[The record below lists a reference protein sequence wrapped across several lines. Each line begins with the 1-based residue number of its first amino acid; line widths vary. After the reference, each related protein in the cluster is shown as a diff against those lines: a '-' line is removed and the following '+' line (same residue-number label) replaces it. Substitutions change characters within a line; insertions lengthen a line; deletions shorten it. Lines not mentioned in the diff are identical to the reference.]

1 MKLFI
6 CEKPSQAADIAK
18 HVGARQSGNGC
29 RTGDGV
35 TVTWCIGHLLEQSPP
50 EHYNPELKTWS
61 IDHLPVLPETWHMD
75 VKSATKSQ
83 FTVVNRLLKSATEVV
98 IATDADREGE
108 VIARE
113 VMQLCGYRGPVK
125 RLWLGALDDASI
137 RKALAKMLPGE
148 KTRPLYDSGLGRA
161 RADWLAGMNLT
172 MALTRAFGG
181 GGKGGVV
188 HCGRV
193 QTPVLGLV
201 VRRERF
207 IRGFVP
213 KPYFVLKTVWEISGS
228 PVPMSW
234 QANSDKLDKDGH
246 CVDEAYI
253 RSVAQKISSK
263 VGRLVSVE
271 RDDQHELAPLL
282 YSLGSLQKE
291 ASARYGMGAKAVLDL
306 AQALYE
312 KHKATTY
319 PRTDC
324 EYLPMSMLAEASQV
338 CDAIKKTDPQMSG
351 LLAKADLT
359 EGSRVFNDK
368 KITAHHA
375 IIPTMNTAVR
385 MADMSA
391 NERLIYDLIRRRYIA
406 QFLGA
411 YKYQETRIQGSCE
424 SELFG
429 ATGRVPLVQ
438 GWKLAYLDLQE
449 AAAKTKSKAKA
460 TDDGEE
466 AQKDLALPSVQVG
479 LQMINRKAEVSKT
492 QTQPP
497 KRYTEGTLIAAME
510 SIDKE
515 IDDPRLK
522 KVMQNKEKAGIGTD
536 ATRGATL
543 DGLFKRGYFD
553 KSGKFIVPTDRG
565 EQLIEVV
572 EQAVPHMADPV
583 LTALWEDHLSKV
595 EDGSLPLATFE
606 AQLGTWLKGQI
617 EKIKQMGAS
626 NHKPSALQGE
636 RSNAGGKSPAQK
648 PTEASKAAHACQACG
663 KAMRQRQGASGAFW
677 GCTGYPECKITLPD
691 DGGKPGAKN
700 TPTARRDGQ
709 TSIPSAATNQSR
721 LVGTPACSACG
732 KPTLLRQSARG
743 PFYGCSG
750 YPACKN
756 IMPTKS

>member
-1 MKLFI
+1 MRLFI

-50 EHYNPELKTWS
+50 EHYNPELKVWS
-61 IDHLPVLPETWHMD
+61 MDHLPVLPATWHMD
-75 VKSATKSQ
+75 VKPKTQSQ
-83 FTVVNRLLKSATEVV
+83 FQVVSKLLKSASEVV

-172 MALTRAFGG
+172 MALTKTFGA

-201 VRRERF
+201 VRRERA
-207 IRGFVP
+207 IRNFVP
-213 KPYFVLKTVWEISGS
+213 KPYFVLKTIWEISGS

-234 QANSDKLDKDGH
+234 QTQADKLDKDGH

-253 RSVAQKISSK
+253 RSVAQKINGK
-263 VGRLVSVE
+263 MGRLVSVE
-271 RDDQHELAPLL
+271 RDDKQEFAPLL

-319 PRTDC
+319 PRSDC
-324 EYLPMSMLAEASQV
+324 EHLPMSMLAEASQV
-338 CDAIKKTDPQMSG
+338 CEAIKQADPKMTS
-351 LLAKADLT
+351 LVAKADLSKP
-359 EGSRVFNDK
+359 SRAFNDQ

-375 IIPTMNTAVR
+375 IIPTTNTAVR
-385 MADMSA
+385 LADMSA
-391 NERLIYDLIRRRYIA
+391 NERLLYDLIRRRYLA
-406 QFLGA
+406 QFLGV
-411 YKYQETRIQGSCE
+411 YRYQETRIQGSCE
-424 SELFG
+424 NELFA

-449 AAAKTKSKAKA
+449 AAAAAKAKSKAKT

-466 AQKDLALPSVQVG
+466 TPKDQALPDVKVG
-479 LQMINRKAEVSKT
+479 QQMINRKAEVSKT

-510 SIDKE
+510 SVDKE

-553 KSGKFIVPTDRG
+553 KAGKFIVPTDRG

-606 AQLGTWLKGQI
+606 SQLGTWLKGQI
-617 EKIKQMGAS
+617 EKIKQLGAS
-626 NHKPSALQGE
+626 NPKPSALQGE
-636 RSNAGGKSPAQK
+636 RSSAVAKNSTQK
-648 PTEASKAAHACQACG
+648 PMGASKATHACPACG
-663 KAMRQRQGASGAFW
+663 KAMQQRQGASGAFW
-677 GCTGYPECKITLPD
+677 GCTGYPDCKTTLPD
-691 DGGKPGAKN
+691 AGGKHGAKTSPAPQVAVKAPVMQSST
-700 TPTARRDGQ
+700 TPKCT
-709 TSIPSAATNQSR
+709 
-721 LVGTPACSACG
+721 ACG

-756 IMPTKS
+756 IMPGKP